1 MRITFEHIT
10 LKNFMSYGDTPTTFY
25 LNRSYSTLISG
36 TNGSGKSSFI
46 EAFVFAIA
54 GKTYRG
60 SNKPDLINTTNQKD
74 CVVELVFTK
83 NNSTYKVIRGMK
95 PNIFKIEKDGK
106 FLEESA
112 SIKDM
117 QQHFEQHILQSPITG
132 IVKTCILGCDYKPFM
147 VMTSKEKRDLIETL
161 LEISVFS
168 DMNKLLKT
176 KISTFKDEYT
186 EYTNNL
192 KIKEKLLEAKKELY
206 DSLISSEQKAKAK
219 DKKELQ
225 ILKQRLDGITNDI
238 SKKKEELSLITTSI
252 DIVKNK
258 SEIENTS
265 ATISIQNHKIRETK
279 ELIEKFKNMSGE
291 CHECGQDVSDKHK
304 ELHIN
309 THQNALTQLTV
320 ELQDNTQMLKELKTT
335 KAEYEKYQTKRQ
347 KILDEIKVLD
357 ATLNAVKETTTK
369 KIKEYKTT
377 INVDDI
383 VIENTRNDYQ
393 TLNVEYNDLKGR
405 ECEFN
410 TLKQTYLLAGLLLKD
425 DGIKASIL
433 SQYIPLLNQC
443 VNYYLKKLN
452 SPLTFNIDKNLDVRL
467 DSRYPNEFSYHSLS
481 MGERQRIDLSISFAW
496 RKVAAIKNSVNTN
509 ILVLDETFDSSID
522 GDGVDDLLA
531 ILEDMQNANINVFV
545 ISHKNL
551 LDDKL
556 RSVVRVEKKNGFS
569 RIAA

>member
-36 TNGSGKSSFI
+36 SNGSGKSSFI
-46 EAFVFAIA
+46 EAFVFAIS

-60 SNKPDLINTTNQKD
+60 SNKPDLINTTNQRD

-83 NNSTYKVIRGMK
+83 NNSRYKVIRGMK
-95 PNIFKIEKDGK
+95 PNIFRIEKDGK

-117 QQHFEQHILQSPITG
+117 QEYFEQHILQSPVTG

-147 VMTSKEKRDLIETL
+147 MMTSKEKRDLIETL

-168 DMNKLLKT
+168 EMNKLLKS
-176 KISTFKDEYT
+176 KISLFKDEYT

-192 KIKEKLLEAKKELY
+192 KITEGILEAKKTLLNNLSNLEKASKEKDKRELQVLKKRIE
-206 DSLISSEQKAKAK
+206 DISSDITSKNNQ
-219 DKKELQ
+219 
-225 ILKQRLDGITNDI
+225 LD
-238 SKKKEELSLITTSI
+238 LITTDINIDEVNKEIVTIRNNISVQQHSI
-252 DIVKNK
+252 
-258 SEIENTS
+258 
-265 ATISIQNHKIRETK
+265 K
-279 ELIEKFKNMSGE
+279 EYNALIKKFTNMSGE
-291 CHECGQDVSDKHK
+291 CSECGQEVSDEHK
-304 ELHIN
+304 QSHVSKYTERLNNFKQEYEVNSQRLSELLTLSESYNEYLKQRKTIADEIKILEATLN
-309 THQNALTQLTV
+309 TVKETAAKKV
-320 ELQDNTQMLKELKTT
+320 KEYKNTTSVDSESIESAKT
-335 KAEYEKYQTKRQ
+335 EYEKC
-347 KILDEIKVLD
+347 LADF
-357 ATLNAVKETTTK
+357 
-369 KIKEYKTT
+369 
-377 INVDDI
+377 
-383 VIENTRNDYQ
+383 
-393 TLNVEYNDLKGR
+393 NDLKNK
-405 ECEFN
+405 ESYYN
-410 TLKQTYLLAGLLLKD
+410 TLKQTYMLAGLLLKD

-433 SQYIPLLNQC
+433 TQYIPLLNQS

-452 SPLTFNIDKNLDVRL
+452 SPLTFTIDKNLDVRL
-467 DSRYPNEFSYHSLS
+467 DSRYPDEFSYHSLS

-496 RKVAAIKNSVNTN
+496 RRVASIKNSVNTN

-531 ILEDMQNANINVFV
+531 ILEDMQNSNVNVFV

-556 RSVVRVEKKNGFS
+556 RSVVKIEKKNGFS
-569 RIAA
+569 RIAV